1 MSSLSKI
8 TVKIRKV
15 RNENVFHKMLVM
27 LEVEVSIVVI
37 LENVVFLYEDPKVPS
52 SSLMLLLVLV
62 DELSDRFK
70 SIP

>member
-1 MSSLSKI
+1 MSSLSEV

-37 LENVVFLYEDPKVPS
+37 LENVVFLYEDLKVPS